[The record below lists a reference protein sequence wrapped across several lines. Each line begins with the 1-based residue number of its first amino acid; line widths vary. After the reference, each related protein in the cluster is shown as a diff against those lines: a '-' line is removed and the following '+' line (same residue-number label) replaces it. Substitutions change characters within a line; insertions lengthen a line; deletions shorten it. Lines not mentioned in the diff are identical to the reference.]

1 MLYSTCGSQRR
12 SKKEKKKAKATLKRH
27 RKKNPL
33 ASVYEEPPIFVYA
46 DFESMIAEDNTHIP
60 VLVCALTSEDDTFE
74 TYYGE
79 NCTADFLN
87 FLTQLTEDKYGDPR
101 ESTSGFDPMEKCA
114 TIASACNR
122 YWRKKHL
129 SKDTVAVEPVR
140 GWRGAQVN
148 QSEVALE
155 WLMWQEHQLESDSP
169 RIQHVRNGGE
179 KLIPAGPQAY
189 HVDGFDSHTNT
200 VYEFHGCLFHGC
212 RRCHKDRKKMAFSS
226 GSYTM
231 EALCQQTEDKCQTL
245 RQMGY
250 KVVQIW
256 ECQWKEQKKAS
267 KEIQDFL
274 KEINLVPQLNPRDA
288 FFGGRTGAAS
298 LYYKANTDEGEQI
311 RYVDVTSEYPY
322 VNKYGTY
329 PIGHPEIFLDPD
341 DQDPASYFGILTVD
355 ILPPYN
361 LYNPVLPLRHGKKLT
376 FPLCR
381 KCVEDESA
389 KPMLGRNYYCSHGVE
404 DRVLTGTWCTPEIM
418 KAVEKGYQV
427 LRIHEAWHFPPDQR
441 KQGLFAPYVDTWLK
455 IKQES
460 SGYPSWA
467 QTDAQKEDYV
477 KNYKAREGI
486 DLDPQHIKKNPGR
499 KATAKLMLNSFWG
512 KFGEQMNK
520 MKTKQITEPHELIDH
535 LNDTTI
541 EISDVRILSADVIEL
556 AYKKIEE
563 DAVKG
568 SKTNIFIAAF
578 TTCQARLKLYES
590 LEALGDRVLY
600 YDTDSVIYTWK
611 PGQTE
616 IPLDPQD
623 ERRDTD
629 IVNPRHFR
637 RDPIAKKIKTETQ
650 VKKIWFGIRQ
660 AGTSRRNI

>member
-1 MLYSTCGSQRR
+1 M
-12 SKKEKKKAKATLKRH
+12 
-27 RKKNPL
+27 
-33 ASVYEEPPIFVYA
+33 
-46 DFESMIAEDNTHIP
+46 
-60 VLVCALTSEDDTFE
+60 
-74 TYYGE
+74 
-79 NCTADFLN
+79 
-87 FLTQLTEDKYGDPR
+87 
-101 ESTSGFDPMEKCA
+101 
-114 TIASACNR
+114 
-122 YWRKKHL
+122 
-129 SKDTVAVEPVR
+129 
-140 GWRGAQVN
+140 
-148 QSEVALE
+148 
-155 WLMWQEHQLESDSP
+155 
-169 RIQHVRNGGE
+169 
-179 KLIPAGPQAY
+179 
-189 HVDGFDSHTNT
+189 
-200 VYEFHGCLFHGC
+200 
-212 RRCHKDRKKMAFSS
+212 
-226 GSYTM
+226 
-231 EALCQQTEDKCQTL
+231 
-245 RQMGY
+245 
-250 KVVQIW
+250 
-256 ECQWKEQKKAS
+256 
-267 KEIQDFL
+267 
-274 KEINLVPQLNPRDA
+274 
-288 FFGGRTGAAS
+288 
-298 LYYKANTDEGEQI
+298 
-311 RYVDVTSEYPY
+311 
-322 VNKYGTY
+322 
-329 PIGHPEIFLDPD
+329 GHPEIFLEPD
-341 DQDPASYFGILTVD
+341 DQDPASYYGILTVD
-355 ILPPYN
+355 ILPPYY
-361 LYNPVLPLRHGKKLT
+361 LYNPVLPLRRGKKLT

-404 DRVLTGTWCTPEIM
+404 DRMLTGTWCTPEIM

-520 MKTKQITEPHELIDH
+520 MKTKQITEPHELIAH

-541 EISDVRILSADVIEL
+541 EISDIRILSADVIEL

-616 IPLDPQD
+616 IPLGDYLGDMTNELDEGDYIVEFVSGGAKNYGYATKHGKIVCKVRGFSLNVRGAKQLNYQVMRQNILDEILDPQD

-629 IVNPRHFR
+629 IVNPRHFK

-650 VKKIWFGIRQ
+650 VKKYGLVFDKRVLHV
-660 AGTSRRNI
+660 GTFKSYPYGYAQFTGFDAQDILNIETLI